1 MPPSAARLEAG
12 NVKQET
18 SGAVTRRT
26 SLPPEM
32 ETPPTLF
39 DAQWEKYGGFDLD
52 PCCQVT
58 DPTAQRVLR
67 GGGSICVTTE
77 EAARLGSVVHPS
89 GVVPMLRGAGR
100 IQVDGLVQPWHGTV
114 WMNPPYDRT
123 LKLWVEKA
131 VSEVHCG
138 NAKRVVA
145 LLPSSTG
152 SPWWQEHILTSL
164 MGGSSRSEGWAP
176 DLADVKFLPGRQRF
190 SWKGEPM
197 KYTARFASVIV
208 VWEK

>member
-1 MPPSAARLEAG
+1 MSPPATRLEAG

-32 ETPPTLF
+32 QTPPTLF

-52 PCCQVT
+52 PCCQVD
-58 DPTAQRVLR
+58 DPTAYAVLAN
-67 GGGSICVTTE
+67 GGCIFVPGPP
-77 EAARLGSVVHPS
+77 H
-89 GVVPMLRGAGR
+89 GVLPPLNQNR

-123 LKLWVEKA
+123 LELWVEKA
-131 VSEVHCG
+131 VSEVYCG
-138 NAKRVVA
+138 NARRVVA

-152 SPWWQEHILTSL
+152 TPWWQEHILTSL
-164 MGGSSRSEGWAP
+164 MGGSNPVEEDGFG
-176 DLADVKFLPGRQRF
+176 DCLLGVEFLPGRQRF

-197 KYTARFASVIV
+197 KHVARFASVIV
-208 VWEK
+208 VWEKWPSE